1 MVDYQNAPYHNDR
14 CMEDRVVPFRARAPG
29 ADAPAP
35 SAAALEDRVHW
46 LAKGSANLRFDSPHF
61 QQRLALRKV
70 TMRQVLETLRQGSV
84 IDGPTKD
91 EWGDWRVKLQR
102 RVAGRRVQVVVA
114 VKERHLDV
122 VTVI

>member
-1 MVDYQNAPYHNDR
+1 
-14 CMEDRVVPFRARAPG
+14 MEENRVVPFRPKSVSE
-29 ADAPAP
+29 PTP

-46 LAKGSANLRFDSPHF
+46 LAKDSANLRFDSPHF
-61 QQRLALRKV
+61 QARLALRKV
-70 TMRQVLETLRQGSV
+70 TMRQVMETLRQGSV

-102 RVAGRRVQVVVA
+102 RVAGRRVQIVVA
-114 VKERHLDV
+114 VKERHLCV